1 LGYNFCFGWFQSS
14 VQLYIIWATLT
25 CLHRMGGRAGTPER
39 IAPPLLPRR
48 LRLVCELLSAHRGCN
63 RSMRTPMAQS
73 HRPGGPASLRVAMW
87 SSCHWPRRLGG
98 HAPCPRALA
107 SQPTRE
113 LDSSGVATSP
123 CPLLNEPAWLSWLF
137 HRACF
142 CPIAIDAPPRSSA
155 LHLPPPTSPKS
166 PTTLSHLPRPSGR
179 PLRCPVHRRCS
190 NHDCR
195 CMSLPRTTS
204 GSSEPSMD
212 QNRTLGEQGLLP
224 RPFPTNPGL
233 LLAKIRPSPSLSSAK
248 DYIAKVKFFSGS

>member
-1 LGYNFCFGWFQSS
+1 MPSPNGWACQN
-14 VQLYIIWATLT
+14 A
-25 CLHRMGGRAGTPER
+25 R
-39 IAPPLLPRR
+39 
-48 LRLVCELLSAHRGCN
+48 AHRAAALAPTSAPGL
-63 RSMRTPMAQS
+63 RTAVRTPRLQS
-73 HRPGGPASLRVAMW
+73 VHAYAHGTVASSRWPGSLWVSMW
-87 SSCHWPRRLGG
+87 SSCHWPCRLGG
-98 HAPCPRALA
+98 HAPYPRALA

-195 CMSLPRTTS
+195 CMSLPRTTF

-233 LLAKIRPSPSLSSAK
+233 LLAEIRPSPSLSASK